1 MHVKSAVINLTVMAN
16 YGKTNYYRI
25 TDVQF
30 NDLQSIVFDDS
41 DIKLLDYYKDK
52 YKISIKSLKQPLL
65 VAEGKK
71 KEKPLLLIPELM
83 LMTGIP

>member
-1 MHVKSAVINLTVMAN
+1 MHVKNAVVNLTVMSN

-25 TDVQF
+25 TDIQF

-41 DIKLLDYYKDK
+41 EIKLLDYYKDK

-65 VAEGKK
+65 VAEGKN